1 MNVRPLLMLVALLL
15 CSTIV
20 MAEDHVVE
28 SGLPWPGTDVVK
40 PGDRLLLTPGMHP
53 SVILKGYR
61 GTPEAPIV
69 IDSVDQ
75 ESPAIIGG
83 GQWTM
88 DLQECDHI
96 TIGTLLLT
104 GGLEG
109 GLRIHGTRERPS
121 RQMRV
126 QGSYIAK
133 PGQARGTANGID
145 ARFVEGL
152 FIMGVR
158 IDHWERAAIT
168 ARDCEGIQLVNVV
181 CGANLDSK
189 IGLELGSN
197 IRKVDAQHF
206 VAENIRGPGVMIATS
221 PNPTAPSSSDPKEVR
236 HAAQDIRLLRCSFV
250 KTDLPITIGSGQNVL
265 ISRCMFF
272 EPSSCILGFRKTN
285 ASFSPASNITF
296 EHNLTS
302 WSVGEL
308 RRFICNAEDARDV
321 TFGENLWWSQEM
333 PEAVEYLGP
342 LPGDANA
349 RQTYDLD
356 PQLTPRS
363 LAPRTENAIRFGPR
377 SPKVDTGQKDPA
389 ITPPGPE

>member
-1 MNVRPLLMLVALLL
+1 MNLRMPLMFLALLL

-53 SVILKGYR
+53 SVILKEYR
-61 GTPEAPIV
+61 GAPGAPIV

-75 ESPAIIGG
+75 QSPAIIGG

-109 GLRIHGTRERPS
+109 CLRIHGTAERPS
-121 RQMRV
+121 RQITV
-126 QGSYIAK
+126 QGSYLAK
-133 PGQARGTANGID
+133 PGSSLGSANGID
-145 ARFVEGL
+145 ARFVNGL
-152 FIMGVR
+152 FLMGVR

-168 ARDCEGIQLVNVV
+168 ASDCEGILMANVI
-181 CGANLDSK
+181 CGGNLNSK
-189 IGLELGSN
+189 MGLELRSN

-206 VAENIRGPGVMIATS
+206 VAENIRGPGVMIAAT
-221 PNPTAPSSSDPKEVR
+221 PKPIQATGSDPSEAR
-236 HAAQDIRLLRCSFV
+236 HAAEDIRLLRCSFV
-250 KTDLPITIGSGQNVL
+250 KTDLPITIGSARNVL
-265 ISRCMFF
+265 IDHCLFF
-272 EPSSCILGFRKTN
+272 EPSSCILSFRKTS
-285 ASFSPASNITF
+285 APFSPASEITF
-296 EHNLTS
+296 ANNLTN
-302 WSVGEL
+302 WSVGGL
-308 RRFICNAEDARDV
+308 RRFLCNVEDAKDV

-342 LPGDANA
+342 LPGDADD
-349 RQTYDLD
+349 RQVYDLD
-356 PQLTPRS
+356 PQLTPRT
-363 LAPRTENAIRFGPR
+363 LNPQTEKAIKFGPR
-377 SPKVDTGQKDPA
+377 SPKADTGKKDPA
-389 ITPPGPE
+389 ITSPGPE